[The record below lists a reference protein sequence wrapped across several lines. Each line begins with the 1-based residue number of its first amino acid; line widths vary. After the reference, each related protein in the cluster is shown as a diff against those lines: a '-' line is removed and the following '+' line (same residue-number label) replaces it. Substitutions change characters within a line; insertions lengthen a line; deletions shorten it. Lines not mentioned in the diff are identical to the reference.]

1 MIHPL
6 DVFELSVVWPATVF
20 REMVGCRKIPAERKG
35 KKGNL
40 LNDFDSDL
48 IFLIGA

>member
-6 DVFELSVVWPATVF
+6 DVQVFELSVVWPATVF
-20 REMVGCRKIPAERKG
+20 REMVGCRGIP
-35 KKGNL
+35 GNL

-48 IFLIGA
+48 IIGIGA